1 MKTLVLF
8 DFDGTLTKKDSL
20 SEFFKF
26 CYGRNFN
33 RYYYLQPLIWI
44 ILLKFRLI
52 SYQKVKNLRIRQL
65 AKRYS
70 RSALEKMTLKFRES
84 RLPLLIKKSALV
96 KIKKYKES
104 PTTEMVIVSASLNI
118 LLCDWAREM
127 GMKLITNEL
136 EIKNNQYTGAFVH
149 ENDCNFIEKVKRIN
163 EIINLED
170 YQHIVAYGDTDGD
183 RAMLQ
188 IADESHFDL
197 FKD

>member
-1 MKTLVLF
+1 MKTLILF

-26 CYGRNFN
+26 CYGPNFN
-33 RYYYLQPLIWI
+33 RHYYLKPFIWI

-52 SYQKVKNLRIRQL
+52 NYQRIKSIRIKQL
-65 AKRYS
+65 TKRYT
-70 RSALEKMTLKFRES
+70 RSTLEKKSLEFRKS
-84 RLPLLIKKSALV
+84 TLPLLIKKSALE

-104 PTTEMVIVSASLNI
+104 PNTEMVLVSASLNI
-118 LLCDWAREM
+118 LLCDWAKEM

-149 ENDCNFIEKVKRIN
+149 ENDCNFIEKVNRIN

-183 RAMLQ
+183 RDMLN
-188 IADESHFDL
+188 IADESHFDF